1 MNEFILFLQA
11 LLLVVGWL
19 LFLRAQQELKAQ
31 AAKQSLAGETDS
43 LRRSVEALLHRLT
56 TEAERID
63 QQINEKLKLVPS
75 NLDKTAVAD
84 FKITKSE
91 DGRYAQV
98 HALAD
103 AGETPEQIAKKTGML
118 PGEIELII
126 GLRPTIKVSDRP
138 KEGDSSQ

>member
-1 MNEFILFLQA
+1 M
-11 LLLVVGWL
+11 
-19 LFLRAQQELKAQ
+19 FLRAQQELKAQ

-103 AGETPEQIAKKTGML
+103 AGETLEQIAKKTGML

>member
-126 GLRPTIKVSDRP
+126 GLRPTIQVSDRP

>member
-103 AGETPEQIAKKTGML
+103 AGETLEQIAKKTGML

>member
-75 NLDKTAVAD
+75 NFDKTAVAD

-103 AGETPEQIAKKTGML
+103 AGETLEQIAKKTGML